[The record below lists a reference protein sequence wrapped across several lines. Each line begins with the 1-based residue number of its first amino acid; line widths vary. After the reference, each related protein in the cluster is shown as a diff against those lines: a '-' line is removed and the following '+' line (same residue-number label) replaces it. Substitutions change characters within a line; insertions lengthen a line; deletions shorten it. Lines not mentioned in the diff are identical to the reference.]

1 MDPPVAPKVRGP
13 SCPMAPPHDHWYG
26 GLGVSLGDSEAWKSQ
41 NLGVAGGLGA
51 LGIGIV
57 ATNPR
62 YGQFLVLGLF
72 DTSSAYSGPFLA
84 IFGPSL
90 GHILEVE
97 GNKGLFV
104 TRKSRRTCSV
114 VTVCLLLAIF
124 SGFWGRFGAK
134 RADLGHKMS
143 NFGRAPPDL
152 APVPQGATGEFLA
165 QNLDSA
171 RAPPSL

>member
-1 MDPPVAPKVRGP
+1 M
-13 SCPMAPPHDHWYG
+13 
-26 GLGVSLGDSEAWKSQ
+26 
-41 NLGVAGGLGA
+41 GVAGGLGA

-62 YGQFLVLGLF
+62 YGQFLVFRLF
-72 DTSSAYSGPFLA
+72 DTSSAYSRPCLA

-114 VTVCLLLAIF
+114 VTVCLLLAVF
-124 SGFWGRFGAK
+124 SGFWGRFGPK

>member
-1 MDPPVAPKVRGP
+1 MILR
-13 SCPMAPPHDHWYG
+13 
-26 GLGVSLGDSEAWKSQ
+26 LGNHK

-62 YGQFLVLGLF
+62 HGQFLVLGLF
-72 DTSSAYSGPFLA
+72 DTSCACS
-84 IFGPSL
+84 IFGPFL

-114 VTVCLLLAIF
+114 VTGCILLTFRWVL
-124 SGFWGRFGAK
+124 GPFWAK
-134 RADLGHKMS
+134 KG
-143 NFGRAPPDL
+143 
-152 APVPQGATGEFLA
+152 
-165 QNLDSA
+165 
-171 RAPPSL
+171 